1 MQSRSRESL
10 LLWIILLLLLVQTA
24 YALALWRLAGRAHF
38 MIFPDV
44 GRPRSEQPQKTFER
58 REVPPGIN
66 PSARVGQPWGNNGR
80 ARDRSRAPGHN
91 SAAVSPAAV
100 LGPGSTA
107 GVAMSP
113 AVTAVRGGSV

>member
-1 MQSRSRESL
+1 MQPRHRESL

-66 PSARVGQPWGNNGR
+66 PSARVGQSWGNNDQP
-80 ARDRSRAPGHN
+80 RDRSRAPGHN
-91 SAAVSPAAV
+91 SAAVSPAAAV
-100 LGPGSTA
+100 GPGSTA
-107 GVAMSP
+107 GAAMSP
-113 AVTAVRGGSV
+113 AVTAVHGRAA